1 MILIDR
7 IIIAQTD
14 MPKKSNQLSI
24 AEQTPATGGVA
35 AVDKAL
41 SLLAIFQHGETAL
54 TLSDLAERTAMHKS
68 TCLRLLASLQHAHF
82 IQRTQDGNYALGREI
97 SRLQG
102 IYMAGFALGDVV
114 YPVLQAL
121 VDKTKESVA
130 YSVIQ
135 GTGQEAQ
142 RLCLYRVHS
151 EQMLRDHIRE
161 GDLLPL
167 SKGAGGRVLL
177 AFSDLSQL
185 DYKSSSKEAKQLA
198 QIKLDGYFAAV
209 GDRSPELAG
218 ISAPVFKGNGVLV
231 ASLTLT
237 MPSSRYTEKH
247 ISDVVAAAGALSQQI
262 I

>member
-1 MILIDR
+1 
-7 IIIAQTD
+7 
-14 MPKKSNQLSI
+14 MPKKSTQPSI
-24 AEQTPATGGVA
+24 AEQTPAVGGVA

-41 SLLAIFQHGETAL
+41 SLLTIFRKGETAL
-54 TLSDLAERTAMHKS
+54 TLSDLAERTSMHKS

-82 IQRTQDGNYALGREI
+82 IQRTQDGNYALGREV

-102 IYMAGFALGDVV
+102 IYMTGFALADIV
-114 YPVLQAL
+114 YPILQDL
-121 VDKTKESVA
+121 VKKTKESAA

-135 GTGQEAQ
+135 GAGQDAQ

-151 EQMLRDHIRE
+151 DQMLRDHIRE

-167 SKGAGGRVLL
+167 SRGAGGRVLL
-177 AFSDLSQL
+177 AFSDLGKL
-185 DYKSSSKEAKQLA
+185 AYTPSSRDAKQLA
-198 QIKLDGYFAAV
+198 QIRQDGYFAAI

-218 ISAPVFKGNGVLV
+218 ISAPVFKSNGALA

-237 MPSSRYTEKH
+237 MPSSRYNEKH

-262 I
+262 L

>member
-1 MILIDR
+1 
-7 IIIAQTD
+7 
-14 MPKKSNQLSI
+14 MPKKSTTPSL

-41 SLLAIFQHGETAL
+41 SLLMVFKQGETAL
-54 TLSDLAERTAMHKS
+54 TLSDFAERTAMHKS
-68 TCLRLLASLQHAHF
+68 TCLRLLASLQHSNF
-82 IQRTQDGNYALGREI
+82 IQRTMGGNYALGREI

-114 YPVLQAL
+114 YPILQAL
-121 VDKTKESVA
+121 VKKTKESVA

-135 GTGQEAQ
+135 GAGQAAQ
-142 RLCLYRVHS
+142 RLCLYRAHS
-151 EQMLRDHIRE
+151 DQMLRDHIRE

-177 AFSDLSQL
+177 AFSDLAQL
-185 DYKSSSKEAKQLA
+185 AYKPSSKEAKQLA
-198 QIKLDGYFAAV
+198 QIRQDGYFAAI

-218 ISAPVFKGNGVLV
+218 ISAPVFKSSGVLA

-237 MPSSRYTEKH
+237 MPSSRYNQGH
-247 ISDVVAAAGALSQQI
+247 IAAVIAAAGALSQQI
-262 I
+262 H

>member
-1 MILIDR
+1 
-7 IIIAQTD
+7 
-14 MPKKSNQLSI
+14 MPKKSTTPSL

-41 SLLAIFQHGETAL
+41 SLLTVFKHGETAL
-54 TLSDLAERTAMHKS
+54 TLSDFAERTAMHKS
-68 TCLRLLASLQHAHF
+68 TCLRLLASLQHSNF
-82 IQRTQDGNYALGREI
+82 IQRTLGGNYALGREI

-114 YPVLQAL
+114 YPVLQDL
-121 VDKTKESVA
+121 VKKTKESVA

-167 SKGAGGRVLL
+167 SRGAGGRVLL
-177 AFSDLSQL
+177 AFSDLDKL
-185 DYKSSSKEAKQLA
+185 AYKPNGKEAKLLA
-198 QIKLDGYFAAV
+198 QTRQDGYFAAI

-218 ISAPVFKGNGVLV
+218 IAAPVFKSNGALA

-237 MPSSRYTEKH
+237 MPSSRYNQGH
-247 ISDVVAAAGALSQQI
+247 IAAVVAAAGVLSQQI
-262 I
+262 L

>member
-1 MILIDR
+1 
-7 IIIAQTD
+7 
-14 MPKKSNQLSI
+14 MPKKSLTLSL
-24 AEQTPATGGVA
+24 AERTPAAGGVA

-41 SLLAIFQHGETAL
+41 SLLTVFRLGETAL
-54 TLSDLAERTAMHKS
+54 TLSDFAERTAMHKS
-68 TCLRLLASLQHAHF
+68 TCLRLLASLQHGNF
-82 IQRTQDGNYALGREI
+82 IQRTQGGNYALGREI
-97 SRLQG
+97 SRLQN

-114 YPVLQAL
+114 YPALQDL
-121 VDKTKESVA
+121 VKKTKESVA

-167 SKGAGGRVLL
+167 GKGAGGRVLL
-177 AFSDLSQL
+177 AFSDLGKL
-185 DYKSSSKEAKQLA
+185 AYTPSSKEAKQLA
-198 QIKLDGYFAAV
+198 QIRQDGYFAAI

-218 ISAPVFKGNGVLV
+218 ISAPVFKTNGSLA

-237 MPSSRYTEKH
+237 MPSSRYNEKH
-247 ISDVVAAAGALSQQI
+247 ISAVVSAASALSQQI
-262 I
+262 F

>member
-1 MILIDR
+1 
-7 IIIAQTD
+7 
-14 MPKKSNQLSI
+14 MPKKSTTPSL

-41 SLLAIFQHGETAL
+41 SLLAVFRQGETAL
-54 TLSDLAERTAMHKS
+54 TLSDFAERTAMHKS
-68 TCLRLLASLQHAHF
+68 TCLRLLASLQHSNF
-82 IQRTQDGNYALGREI
+82 IQRTHGGNYALGREI

-114 YPVLQAL
+114 YPILQDL
-121 VDKTKESVA
+121 VKKTKESVA

-167 SKGAGGRVLL
+167 SRGAGGRVLL
-177 AFSDLSQL
+177 AFSDLDQL
-185 DYKSSSKEAKQLA
+185 AYKPSSKEAKQLA
-198 QIKLDGYFAAV
+198 QTRLDGYFAAI
-209 GDRSPELAG
+209 GDRAPELAG
-218 ISAPVFKGNGVLV
+218 ISAPVFKSNGLLA

-237 MPSSRYTEKH
+237 MPSSRYNERH
-247 ISDVVAAAGALSQQI
+247 ISAVVAAAGALSQQI
-262 I
+262 F

>member
-1 MILIDR
+1 
-7 IIIAQTD
+7 
-14 MPKKSNQLSI
+14 MPKKSALTSL
-24 AEQTPATGGVA
+24 AEQTPARGGVA

-41 SLLAIFQHGETAL
+41 SLLAVFRPGETAL
-54 TLSDLAERTAMHKS
+54 TLSDFAERTAMHKS
-68 TCLRLLASLQHAHF
+68 TCLRLLASLQHSNF
-82 IQRTQDGNYALGREI
+82 IQRTHGGNYALGREI

-114 YPVLQAL
+114 YPILQDL
-121 VDKTKESVA
+121 VKRTKESVA

-135 GTGQEAQ
+135 GSGQSAL
-142 RLCLYRVHS
+142 RLCLYRAHS

-177 AFSDLSQL
+177 AFSDLNQL
-185 DYKSSSKEAKQLA
+185 AYAPSSKEAKQLA
-198 QIKLDGYFAAV
+198 QIRQDGYFAAI

-218 ISAPVFKGNGVLV
+218 IAAPVFKSNGTLA

-237 MPSSRYTEKH
+237 MPSSRYNKKH
-247 ISDVVAAAGALSQQI
+247 IAAVVTAADALSQQI
-262 I
+262 F

>member
-1 MILIDR
+1 
-7 IIIAQTD
+7 
-14 MPKKSNQLSI
+14 MPKKSTTPSL

-41 SLLAIFQHGETAL
+41 SLLTVFRQGETAL

-68 TCLRLLASLQHAHF
+68 TCLRLLASLQHSNF
-82 IQRTQDGNYALGREI
+82 IQRTQGGNYALGREV

-114 YPVLQAL
+114 YPILQDL
-121 VDKTKESVA
+121 VNKTKESAA

-135 GTGQEAQ
+135 GAGQSAQ

-167 SKGAGGRVLL
+167 SRGAGGRVLL
-177 AFSDLSQL
+177 AFSDLNKL
-185 DYKSSSKEAKQLA
+185 AYKPASKEAQQLA
-198 QIKLDGYFAAV
+198 QVRLNGYFAAV
-209 GDRSPELAG
+209 GDRSPDLAG
-218 ISAPVFKGNGVLV
+218 IAAPVFKNNGALA

-237 MPSSRYTEKH
+237 MPSSRYNEKH
-247 ISDVVAAAGALSQQI
+247 IAAVVAAAGALSQQI
-262 I
+262 L

>member
-1 MILIDR
+1 
-7 IIIAQTD
+7 
-14 MPKKSNQLSI
+14 MPKKSIQLSI
-24 AEQTPATGGVA
+24 AEQTPAVGGVA

-68 TCLRLLASLQHAHF
+68 TCLRLLASLQHARF

-97 SRLQG
+97 SRLQN
-102 IYMAGFALGDVV
+102 IYMAGFALADIV
-114 YPVLQAL
+114 YPALQNL
-121 VDKTKESVA
+121 VKKTKESVA

-167 SKGAGGRVLL
+167 NKGAGGRVLL

-185 DYKSSSKEAKQLA
+185 AYTPSTKEAKQLA
-198 QIKLDGYFAAV
+198 QIKQDGYFAAI

-218 ISAPVFKGNGVLV
+218 IAAPVFKSNGALA

-237 MPSSRYTEKH
+237 MPSSRYNEKH
-247 ISDVVAAAGALSQQI
+247 ISAVASAASALSQQI
-262 I
+262 L

>member
-1 MILIDR
+1 
-7 IIIAQTD
+7 
-14 MPKKSNQLSI
+14 MPKKSIQLSI
-24 AEQTPATGGVA
+24 AEQTPAAGGVA

-41 SLLAIFQHGETAL
+41 SLLAIFKHGETAL

-82 IQRTQDGNYALGREI
+82 IQRTQDGNYALGREV
-97 SRLQG
+97 SRLQN
-102 IYMAGFALGDVV
+102 IYMTGFALADIV
-114 YPVLQAL
+114 YPILQDL
-121 VDKTKESVA
+121 VKETKESVA

-167 SKGAGGRVLL
+167 SRGAGGRVLL
-177 AFSDLSQL
+177 AFSDLDKL
-185 DYKSSSKEAKQLA
+185 AYMPSSKEAKQLA
-198 QIKLDGYFAAV
+198 QIKLDGYFAAI

-218 ISAPVFKGNGVLV
+218 ISAPVFKSNGTLA

-237 MPSSRYTEKH
+237 MPSSRYNQAH
-247 ISDVVAAAGALSQQI
+247 IAAVVAAADALSQQI
-262 I
+262 L